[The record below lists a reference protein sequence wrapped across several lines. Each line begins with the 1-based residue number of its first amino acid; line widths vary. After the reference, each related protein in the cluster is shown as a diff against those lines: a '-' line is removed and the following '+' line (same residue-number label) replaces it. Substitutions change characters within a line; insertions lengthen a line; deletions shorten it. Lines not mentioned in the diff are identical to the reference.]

1 MTAPLF
7 NRVVITCG
15 AAAPTRRSANTRVS
29 VRLSHGPVNGWFVVN
44 PSAAAQSI
52 ASQVTVRA
60 PASQNANAPAAS
72 DEPHTLHT
80 PG

>member
-1 MTAPLF
+1 
-7 NRVVITCG
+7 
-15 AAAPTRRSANTRVS
+15 
-29 VRLSHGPVNGWFVVN
+29 VVN
-44 PSAAAQSI
+44 PSAAAQSM
-52 ASQVTVRA
+52 ASQVTVRV